1 MCEAITEGA
10 NKHNQVNKVAV
21 LLYDWYVYHIFVK
34 RLCKPSKQAEDAA
47 VRAGISHAHGRAVS
61 KKESS
66 SIPCACLLH
75 YFIRCEGFY
84 LCSTFFGMQ
93 YTVPGSEKSKP

>member
-47 VRAGISHAHGRAVS
+47 VRAGISRAHG
-61 KKESS
+61 
-66 SIPCACLLH
+66 
-75 YFIRCEGFY
+75 
-84 LCSTFFGMQ
+84 
-93 YTVPGSEKSKP
+93 